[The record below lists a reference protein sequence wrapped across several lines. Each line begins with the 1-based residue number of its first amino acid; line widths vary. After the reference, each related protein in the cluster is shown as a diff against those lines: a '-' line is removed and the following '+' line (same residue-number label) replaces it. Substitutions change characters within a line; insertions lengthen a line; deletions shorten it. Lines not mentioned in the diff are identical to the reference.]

1 MEKSKVAITGG
12 IGSGKSTALLY
23 LKELG
28 YPVFSCDE
36 INKTLLLDAK
46 YLEKLANL
54 FPDCVI
60 DGKID
65 KSALKNK
72 VFKNPDELKK
82 LNTLAHGAIMSR
94 LFSAIE
100 QSEGTLVFAEVP
112 LLFEGNYE
120 KDFDEIIVIMRNLD
134 NRIAAVQKRDGLTK
148 QEILDR
154 IAVQFDYDLVQEHI
168 KNLPVYL
175 IENEGDELSLKTKL
189 QAVINKIEKP

>member
-1 MEKSKVAITGG
+1 MQKKVAITGG
-12 IGSGKSTALLY
+12 IGSGKSLAATYVA
-23 LKELG
+23 EMG

-134 NRIAAVQKRDGLTK
+134 DRIAAVQKRDGLTK

-154 IAVQFDYDLVQEHI
+154 IAVQFDYDLVQERI

-189 QAVINKIEKP
+189 QAVINKIEKS